1 MDLGEMQRKRPVKR
15 PAGVLRDQVTPGIL
29 AAFRGRRGV
38 TGPGTSRRPAVSAT
52 SPAPFQGALP
62 AGEQQEPASA
72 PVQRPVRSVL
82 SLRNQKTQS
91 ASLAPR
97 ARRGRKPPRPRGAR
111 REGRGWVLGLRPPL
125 AADAPRHPS
134 LRCPPRRPRGA
145 HCPPTSRRRG
155 AWEAGKAARGAGA
168 RRRAAWRALPAPP
181 RASEEGRTRP
191 ARGPRHARGLCCWAP
206 LGFELLTLWVPE
218 GRLRPLVLGGPE
230 WGPEGGP
237 SSVPQGAVPSTPLA
251 LGAPGS
257 ELCPCERCC
266 PAQGRTGL
274 TWAQRQLES

>member
-29 AAFRGRRGV
+29 AAFRSRRGV

-91 ASLAPR
+91 APLAPR

-125 AADAPRHPS
+125 AADAPPQTPGRALPS
-134 LRCPPRRPRGA
+134 QQP
-145 HCPPTSRRRG
+145 
-155 AWEAGKAARGAGA
+155 AARGLGGGEGCSGCWGSVSRGLAGTA
-168 RRRAAWRALPAPP
+168 CASSGFRGGPDPTCPGTPP
-181 RASEEGRTRP
+181 RKRA
-191 ARGPRHARGLCCWAP
+191 
-206 LGFELLTLWVPE
+206 
-218 GRLRPLVLGGPE
+218 VL
-230 WGPEGGP
+230 
-237 SSVPQGAVPSTPLA
+237 
-251 LGAPGS
+251 LGATR
-257 ELCPCERCC
+257 L
-266 PAQGRTGL
+266 
-274 TWAQRQLES
+274 

>member
-29 AAFRGRRGV
+29 AAFRGLRGV

-97 ARRGRKPPRPRGAR
+97 ARRSRKPPRPRGAR

-125 AADAPRHPS
+125 AADAPPADPGARTA
-134 LRCPPRRPRGA
+134 LPPAGGA
-145 HCPPTSRRRG
+145 GPGRRG
-155 AWEAGKAARGAGA
+155 RLLGVLGLGVARPGGHCL
-168 RRRAAWRALPAPP
+168 RLLGLQRRAGPDLPGDPATQEGCAVGRHSALN
-181 RASEEGRTRP
+181 
-191 ARGPRHARGLCCWAP
+191 
-206 LGFELLTLWVPE
+206 F
-218 GRLRPLVLGGPE
+218 
-230 WGPEGGP
+230 
-237 SSVPQGAVPSTPLA
+237 
-251 LGAPGS
+251 
-257 ELCPCERCC
+257 
-266 PAQGRTGL
+266 
-274 TWAQRQLES
+274 